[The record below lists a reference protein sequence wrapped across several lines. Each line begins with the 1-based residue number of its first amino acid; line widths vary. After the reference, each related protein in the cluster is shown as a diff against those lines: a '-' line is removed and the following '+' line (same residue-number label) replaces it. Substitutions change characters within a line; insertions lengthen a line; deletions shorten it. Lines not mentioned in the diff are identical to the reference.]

1 VGKTPKYSGV
11 SQIRGD
17 VHSEYFDGVASYG
30 EGGMFE
36 GIFVEGGLEGVF
48 ESRGFLELGYGFV
61 GIGRVIGDVDIVA
74 VWMVGEM
81 IVVVFEEGLLGGT
94 AGEDVAGYGLELGE
108 ARGFYGFELVVFGG
122 AFQVVN
128 HVHFV

>member
-1 VGKTPKYSGV
+1 M
-11 SQIRGD
+11 
-17 VHSEYFDGVASYG
+17 HSEYFDGVASYG

-36 GIFVEGGLEGVF
+36 GIFVEGSLEGVF

-61 GIGRVIGDVDIVA
+61 GIGRVIRVVDVWV
-74 VWMVGEM
+74 VGEM

-108 ARGFYGFELVVFGG
+108 ARGFYGFEFVVFGG
-122 AFQVVN
+122 VF
-128 HVHFV
+128 